1 MAVKIGGTNM
11 AVQPAWIK
19 AQISSTIIT
28 NMFKVANANEYLVIT
43 GLGVKDIKLVK
54 KAIIWPGQKC
64 TKFAMTPSNYTLAL
78 NAMTIEKLEF
88 TLPAVFTIGPED
100 KPESIY
106 KYAKLLASNS
116 EEGALHV
123 QELVTGVVEGET
135 RVICASLTMEEI
147 FKDRQF
153 FKEHVMKGI
162 LSELNQFGMT
172 IYNANVKQLQDSPGS
187 EYFKYLRLKS
197 QEGAINQAKVDV
209 AQAKLLGAIGE
220 KQKEAEQRK
229 NLIEIESVTV
239 IYEQDRQIGIAKAKT
254 ELDTERTKLENNVRI
269 AQIEAMNEAAIR
281 EAELQKDLE
290 VKRAMVT
297 QEKERAEQLSK
308 TTVQMIET
316 LATVE
321 LYKAKTEADA
331 LLYRKQ
337 KEMEAR
343 DLEFETQAKGIRML
357 HDAFGGNTSA
367 TLQYIMIEKGVLQ
380 ELAKTNAEAVKGM
393 EPKISVW
400 NTGADGNSDSGK
412 PIRDIFQTLPPL
424 MSIINEQTGIQPPS
438 WIGQLPKK
446 A

>member
-1 MAVKIGGTNM
+1 
-11 AVQPAWIK
+11 
-19 AQISSTIIT
+19 
-28 NMFKVANANEYLVIT
+28 MFKVANANEYLVIT
-43 GLGVKDIKLVK
+43 GLGISDIKLVK
-54 KAIIWPGQKC
+54 KAVIWPGQKC
-64 TKFAMTPSNYTLAL
+64 TTFSMTPMNYTLSL
-78 NAMTIEKLEF
+78 HAMTMEKLEF

-100 KPESIY
+100 KPESIQ

-116 EEGALHV
+116 EKGVKHI

-135 RVICASLTMEEI
+135 RVICATLTMEEI

-162 LSELNQFGMT
+162 LSELHQFGMT

-209 AQAKLLGAIGE
+209 AQAKLHGSIGE
-220 KQKEAEQRK
+220 KQREAEQRK
-229 NLIEIESVTV
+229 NLIDIENQTVT
-239 IYEQDRQIGIAKAKT
+239 YEQERQIGIAKART
-254 ELDTERTKLENNVRI
+254 ELETERTKLENNVKI
-269 AQIEAMNEAAIR
+269 AQIEAMNQAAIR
-281 EAELQKDLE
+281 EAEMQKELE
-290 VKRAMVT
+290 VKRALVT

-308 TTVQMIET
+308 TTVEAEMIET
-316 LATVE
+316 LANAD

-337 KEMEAR
+337 REMEA
-343 DLEFETQAKGIRML
+343 LELSFHTQSKGLQML
-357 HDAFGGNTSA
+357 QAAFGGNTSA
-367 TLQYIMIEKGVLQ
+367 TLQYIMIEKGLIQ
-380 ELAKTNAEAVKGM
+380 ELAKTNAEAVRGM

-400 NTGADGNSDSGK
+400 NTGSDSTADSGK

-424 MSIINEQTGIQPPS
+424 MSIINEQTGIQPPN
-438 WIGQLPKK
+438 WVAQLPKT